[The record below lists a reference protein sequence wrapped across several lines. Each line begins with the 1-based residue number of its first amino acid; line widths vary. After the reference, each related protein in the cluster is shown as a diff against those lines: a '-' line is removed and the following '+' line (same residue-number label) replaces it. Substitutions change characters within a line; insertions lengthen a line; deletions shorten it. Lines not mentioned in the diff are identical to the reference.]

1 MRHHSPLRVRG
12 PKLAPQSR
20 SISELG
26 ALIAL
31 PPETTHMAAKT
42 ARLAMTIK
50 RVAGNLLS
58 DNLSLSKLA
67 LSKLTL

>member
-1 MRHHSPLRVRG
+1 MRHHSPFRVRG
-12 PKLAPQSR
+12 PKLAPQSS

-26 ALIAL
+26 VVSAC

-42 ARLAMTIK
+42 ARLAMTIN

-58 DNLSLSKLA
+58 DKISLSKLA